1 MVIIKEEIEKMREQI
16 QNIEWSLDKKGAV
29 IVISAPSGTGKTT
42 IIKNILKDFP
52 GLVFSVSATT
62 RKKRDN
68 EINGVDYYFLSSE
81 EFKRKIDKN
90 EFIEWEEV
98 YGYRYGTLK
107 NIIEENISKGK
118 PVIMELEV
126 KGALS
131 IKKIYKNAVLIF
143 IAPPNFEEL
152 VNRLKNRQTEDYEE
166 LNKRI
171 ERAKME
177 LSMMNK
183 FDYLVENKDLNK
195 AVSEVKSLIKNILN

>member
-1 MVIIKEEIEKMREQI
+1 M
-16 QNIEWSLDKKGAV
+16 DKKGAV

-52 GLVFSVSATT
+52 RLVFSVSATT

-68 EINGVDYYFLSSE
+68 EINGVDYYFLSGE
-81 EFKRKIDKN
+81 EFKRKIDQN

-118 PVIMELEV
+118 HVIMELEV

>member
-1 MVIIKEEIEKMREQI
+1 
-16 QNIEWSLDKKGAV
+16 
-29 IVISAPSGTGKTT
+29 
-42 IIKNILKDFP
+42 
-52 GLVFSVSATT
+52 
-62 RKKRDN
+62 
-68 EINGVDYYFLSSE
+68 
-81 EFKRKIDKN
+81 
-90 EFIEWEEV
+90 
-98 YGYRYGTLK
+98 
-107 NIIEENISKGK
+107 
-118 PVIMELEV
+118 MELEV

>member
-1 MVIIKEEIEKMREQI
+1 M
-16 QNIEWSLDKKGAV
+16 NKKGAI

-52 GLVFSVSATT
+52 SLVFSVSATT
-62 RKKRDN
+62 RRKRDN
-68 EINGVDYYFLSSE
+68 EADGIDYFFLSDE
-81 EFKRKIDKN
+81 EFKKKIDRN

-107 NIIEENISKGK
+107 SFIEENISKGK
-118 PVIMELEV
+118 PVILELEV

-131 IKKIYKNAVLIF
+131 IKKIYKDAFLIF
-143 IAPPNFEEL
+143 ISPPNFEEL
-152 VNRLKNRQTEDYEE
+152 VNRLKKRQTESYEE

-183 FDYLVENKDLNK
+183 FDYFVENKDLSK
-195 AVSEVKSLIKNILN
+195 AVSEVKSLIKNIIKE